1 MPHPS
6 DEIWRLESP
15 LPSGPLRGIRVLDLT
30 AVIMGPSATMMLGD
44 MGADVIKIENGTG
57 DTMRWIGPFR
67 HDGMGPMFLQGN
79 RNKRSVM
86 LDLKTPAGKAAI
98 LALAEKADV
107 LISNVRPQG
116 LARLGLDYDAVA
128 KVNPKIIYCAAVGY
142 GSDGPEAGKAVYD
155 DLMQAASGICGLFLA
170 IDGAPRYAPI
180 NLCDRTVGLYAANTI
195 TAALYHRAMT
205 GEGQFIEVPM
215 FETMAQFVLADHMGG
230 AAFVPPESE
239 MRYKRLTSRTRG
251 PFATSDGH
259 LAVVVYS
266 NKHWDAFTAFV
277 GEPDLIRRD
286 PRFASQES
294 RTIYAEDMGRFI
306 AEKLKT
312 RTTQDWLDSLV
323 KLDIPA
329 SPVNSMEDLLVDP
342 HLEAVDMFETV
353 EHPTEGPIKIARFP
367 VKFAKSPASIR
378 RHAPNLGEHTDDVL
392 GAGFGLETKGAAE

>member
-1 MPHPS
+1 
-6 DEIWRLESP
+6 
-15 LPSGPLRGIRVLDLT
+15 
-30 AVIMGPSATMMLGD
+30 MGPSATMLLGD
-44 MGADVIKIENGTG
+44 LGADVLKIENGTG

-79 RNKRSVM
+79 RNKRSVY
-86 LDLKTPAGKAAI
+86 LDLKTAEGKEAMLLLAA
-98 LALAEKADV
+98 KADV

-128 KVNPKIIYCAAVGY
+128 STNPKIIYCATVGY

-155 DLMQAASGICGLFLA
+155 DLMQAASGMCGLFKS
-170 IDGAPRYAPI
+170 IDGAPRYTPI
-180 NLCDRTVGLYAANTI
+180 NLCDRTVGLYAANAI

-230 AAFVPPESE
+230 AAFVPPEGE

-251 PFATSDGH
+251 PFATQDGD

-266 NKHWDAFTAFV
+266 NKHWEAFSTFV
-277 GEPDLIRRD
+277 GEPDLLRRD
-286 PRFASQES
+286 PRFATQES
-294 RTIYAEDMGRFI
+294 RTKYAEDMGRFI
-306 AEKLKT
+306 AGHLKT
-312 RTTQDWLDSLV
+312 RTTREWLDILV

-342 HLEAVDMFETV
+342 HLEAVNMFETV
-353 EHPTEGPIKIARFP
+353 EHPTEGPIKVARFP
-367 VKFAKSPASIR
+367 LKFAKTPASIR
-378 RHAPNLGEHTDDVL
+378 RQAPNLGEHTQEVL
-392 GAGFGLETKGAAE
+392 GAGFGAVAKGAAE